1 MDAQIVQQSS
11 ALLVA
16 MARLTEMFE
25 PLPESAQGIAAAR
38 LAHVAD
44 YLQTVRDDFVQL
56 TTVREQAVSDAETRV
71 QRALD
76 DGAARAA
83 DTEKLQVAL
92 RAEAEEAAASC
103 QERASELDNR
113 EGNLKKREAELN
125 NGVDALKLRE
135 ANFAS
140 ELDGR
145 KADLEKREANLASEL
160 DGRRADLEKREANL
174 ASELDGR
181 KADLEKRE
189 AELVEGLDSL
199 QRREASLAS
208 ELDGRKADLE
218 KREAELV
225 EGLDALQRREANLA
239 SELDDR
245 KADLEEREAELVEGL
260 NALQRRE
267 ASLAS
272 ELDDRKAGLEKREA
286 ELAKGL
292 DALQR
297 REANLSRAQD
307 NLAAA
312 QEDFAAAEE
321 NFATAEDDL
330 ATAEEDLARER
341 AEVAEERV
349 GIWMARNAVANDVSA
364 LEDLKKQ
371 FDESQQIAA
380 DRILTAD
387 AKLTSQM
394 ENLCARLAACST
406 ETEAVRGLAGRLDEI
421 GDRMT
426 GLEQK
431 AVSPADLK
439 SVRVAIDAAVER
451 VKESTGDGPG
461 HAPRKR
467 RRVGSPEPHE
477 SRWLQLV
484 AAVASDM
491 EAVTPEELEEDNPGL
506 KMIYYELSVV
516 SLRPS
521 YKAHW
526 DDFVESGA
534 ADVWHCLH
542 SIFESGEGAV
552 ADDGCCRLHGQTC
565 LRVLLRR
572 EDGVVRTLFTTPDAD

>member
-160 DGRRADLEKREANL
+160 DGRRADLEKREAN
-174 ASELDGR
+174 
-181 KADLEKRE
+181 
-189 AELVEGLDSL
+189 
-199 QRREASLAS
+199 LAS

>member
-160 DGRRADLEKREANL
+160 DGRRADLEKREAN
-174 ASELDGR
+174 
-181 KADLEKRE
+181 
-189 AELVEGLDSL
+189 
-199 QRREASLAS
+199 LAS

-572 EDGVVRTLFTTPDAD
+572 EDGVVRILFTTPDAD